1 MASYIHKI
9 VIVKYILIT
18 KKEIIKRK
26 RTREAVQRYRHSK
39 SAVYYTANIFFY
51 SLSFIYLFPVFEIYE
66 KEIIGFSLSTCMTL
80 VPFQLLLCT
89 TNVTSFSFFIILPS
103 VR

>member
-39 SAVYYTANIFFY
+39 SAVYYTANIFFIPFP
-51 SLSFIYLFPVFEIYE
+51 LSIYFRFLKFT
-66 KEIIGFSLSTCMTL
+66 KKKLS
-80 VPFQLLLCT
+80 V
-89 TNVTSFSFFIILPS
+89 S
-103 VR
+103 VCLRV